1 MREAIRR
8 SHRSGL
14 MREAIRRSHRSQHN
28 LKISKS
34 QKPPEPGIRG
44 TRRPSNASRGHTR
57 QAQAALGAASILGK
71 HKQRSEPPTVL
82 IA

>member
-1 MREAIRR
+1 MREAIRRSHRSGLMREAIRR

-34 QKPPEPGIRG
+34 QNLKSHLSRAYEARGGPQMPAEVIR
-44 TRRPSNASRGHTR
+44 
-57 QAQAALGAASILGK
+57 GK
-71 HKQRSEPPTVL
+71 HKQLSEPLPY
-82 IA
+82 